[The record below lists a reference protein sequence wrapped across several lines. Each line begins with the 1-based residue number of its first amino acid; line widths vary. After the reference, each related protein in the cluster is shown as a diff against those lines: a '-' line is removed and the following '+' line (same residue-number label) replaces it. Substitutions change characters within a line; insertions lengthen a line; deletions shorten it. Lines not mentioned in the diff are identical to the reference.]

1 MRIRTKGMGERGE
14 VLDEFGSI
22 LRKRK
27 SMVEAA
33 RDLRKPLT
41 IAERLLW
48 EVLRKKI
55 GGCKFYRQ
63 APIDRFVVDFYCPR
77 KKLVIEVDG
86 GINERAESQ
95 ESDTLREKFL
105 CKKGLRILRIR
116 NEEIFHDLFEVWRR
130 ILQACG
136 QKTHIPPPHR
146 QSLPPTSPL

>member
-63 APIDRFVVDFYCPR
+63 APIDRFIVDFYCPR

-86 GINERAESQ
+86 GIHQEKDVAEYDALR
-95 ESDTLREKFL
+95 EALLREKD
-105 CKKGLRILRIR
+105 LRVIRFR
-116 NEEIFHDLFEVWRR
+116 NEEVMRDLGKVCESIRE
-130 ILQACG
+130 ACN
-136 QKTHIPPPHR
+136 H
-146 QSLPPTSPL
+146 S